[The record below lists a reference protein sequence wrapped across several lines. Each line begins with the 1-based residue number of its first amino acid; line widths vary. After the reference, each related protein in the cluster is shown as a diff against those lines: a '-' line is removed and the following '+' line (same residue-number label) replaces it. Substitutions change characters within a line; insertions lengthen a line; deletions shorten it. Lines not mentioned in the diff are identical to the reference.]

1 MNLFEMSLKIE
12 SCKVCCPSIFLG
24 MGASNSNNVD
34 QYSSLLGRAAAE
46 VRKETLRLTLKG
58 ASSPKISRKKV
69 TQW

>member
-1 MNLFEMSLKIE
+1 
-12 SCKVCCPSIFLG
+12 

-34 QYSSLLGRAAAE
+34 QYSSLLERAAAE
-46 VRKETLRLTLKG
+46 VKKETLRLTLKG